1 MKLGVPKETYPRE
14 RRIAIVPAVLPALK
28 KLGIDVVVER
38 GAGEEAGFPDSA
50 FGDQVTLADRA
61 EVFQADILAQV
72 RAPGANPV
80 NGAADISLMRSGQVI
95 IGFAEPL
102 TTPDVA
108 RAVADRGA
116 ILLAMELV
124 PRITRAQSMDALSSM
139 ATIAGYKAVLLAAE
153 ALPRMFPMLNT
164 AAGTVAAARVFIIG
178 AGVAG
183 LQAIATARRLGAR
196 VEAYDVRPAV
206 KEQIQSLGARFVEL
220 PIDAGDA
227 QDAGGY
233 AKAQDESFYRRQRE
247 MMLKTV
253 GATDVVI
260 STAAIP
266 GKRAPILITEE
277 MVKAMPPGSVIVDL
291 AAATGGNCELTVA
304 DDVVVRHG
312 VTIMGPTN
320 LPASV
325 PYHASQ
331 MYARNVTTLV
341 QHLVRREK
349 GADGKPTG
357 PPQLLID
364 PADEITKEI
373 LVTNGGDVV
382 HPRLREAVRA

>member
-220 PIDAGDA
+220 PIEAGDA

-253 GATDVVI
+253 AATDVVI

-277 MVKAMPPGSVIVDL
+277 MVKAMPPGSVVVDL

-304 DDVVVRHG
+304 DDAVVRHG

-320 LPASV
+320 LPATI

-331 MYARNVTTLV
+331 MYARNVTTVV
-341 QHLVRREK
+341 QHLVHREK

-357 PPQLLID
+357 PPTLVID